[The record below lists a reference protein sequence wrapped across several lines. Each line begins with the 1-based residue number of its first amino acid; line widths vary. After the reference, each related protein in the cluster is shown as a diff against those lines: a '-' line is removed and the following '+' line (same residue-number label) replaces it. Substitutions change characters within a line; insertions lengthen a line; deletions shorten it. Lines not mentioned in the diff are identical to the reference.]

1 MTAAKGL
8 LDTNVFIAQE
18 RSRSL
23 VIESLPDEGF
33 ISVITLAELQ
43 AGVLAAVNT
52 EVRATRLETLEAV
65 SALEPLT
72 VTAPAAA
79 QWARLRVRL
88 AEEGRKL
95 NVNDLW
101 IASVA
106 LANDMPVVTQDNDF
120 DVLADLALIDL
131 IRV

>member
-1 MTAAKGL
+1 MTHAKGL
-8 LDTNVFIAQE
+8 LDTSVFIAREQD
-18 RSRSL
+18 RPL
-23 VIESLPDEGF
+23 VIESLPDEAF

-43 AGVLAAVNT
+43 AGVLAAATT
-52 EVRATRLETLEAV
+52 EVRARRLETLEAV
-65 SALEPLT
+65 SGLEPLT
-72 VTAPAAA
+72 VNAPAAA

-88 AEEGRKL
+88 AEERRAI

-101 IASVA
+101 IAAIA

-120 DVLADLALIDL
+120 DVLANLALIDV

>member
-43 AGVLAAVNT
+43 AGVLAAVST